1 MEDQKAYDKILIIQT
16 ASIGDV
22 ILATSLVETL
32 YAWHPGIRIDFLVKE
47 GCEGVLQN
55 NPHLHSILLWKK
67 KERKYRELIALAQ
80 KIRHER
86 YDAVVNVHRF
96 ASSGFLTAFSKARIR
111 SGFSKNPWS
120 LFFNHRAPHY
130 IGKDGMQHEIE
141 RNQKLIR
148 FTGAETPSRPKV
160 YPSFAD
166 FELTKI
172 YKNTPYIT
180 IAPMSLWF
188 TKQFPE
194 SRWIELIRAI
204 PAPIH
209 IYLLGSASDKEAT
222 DRIALQ
228 ANNERCINLASKL
241 SLLQTAAL
249 MRDARM
255 NFTNDSAPL
264 HLAGAV
270 DAALTAIFCS
280 TVPAFGFGPLGDH
293 ALVIETEQALACRPC
308 GLHGLKSCPENTMAC
323 ANTISLQ
330 KLTER
335 IPYE

>member
-1 MEDQKAYDKILIIQT
+1 MTEQNGYDKILIIQT

-32 YAWHPGIRIDFLVKE
+32 HASHPDIRIDFLVKE
-47 GCEGVLQN
+47 GCDGILQN
-55 NPHLHSILLWKK
+55 NPHLHTIWVWKK
-67 KERKYRELIALAQ
+67 KERKYRSLVTLVK
-80 KIRHER
+80 KIRREH
-86 YDAVVNVHRF
+86 YDVVVDVHRF
-96 ASSGFLTAFSKARIR
+96 ASSGFLTTFSKARIR

-120 LFFNHRAPHY
+120 LFFNHRTPHY
-130 IGKDGMQHEIE
+130 IGKDGMHHEIE
-141 RNQKLIR
+141 RNHQLIR
-148 FTGAETPSRPKV
+148 FMGSDAPARPKV

-166 FELTKI
+166 FEVTRP
-172 YKNTPYIT
+172 YKSHPYIT
-180 IAPMSLWF
+180 IAPMSLWY

-204 PAPIH
+204 PASVH

-228 ANNERCINLASKL
+228 SGHEHCINLASKL

-249 MRDARM
+249 MRDALM

-264 HLAGAV
+264 HLAGAI
-270 DAALTAIFCS
+270 DAPLTAIFCS

-293 ALVIETEQALACRPC
+293 ALVVETEQALACRPC